1 MKKER
6 LVEKEPNNNVTYCNE
21 KKISEECEME
31 AIPNSKVL
39 IKLLEAKTS
48 QWYDHFPDKEG
59 TTDSNNKFQ
68 NLAICIHYCNFFQWD
83 REGKIRSSDISPETI
98 RTLKREIDMS
108 NMERNE
114 LAEKLDEF
122 CVSQLKLVERNDW
135 SELFINSETLG
146 QMVDRISILI
156 LKIFFMECYFKRS
169 DLDSDMRKICFY
181 RVNKLRLQL
190 EYLSTCY
197 DRFISH
203 LRNGTGYMFAYKQ
216 FKFYKDEDL
225 RR

>member
-1 MKKER
+1 M
-6 LVEKEPNNNVTYCNE
+6 N
-21 KKISEECEME
+21 
-31 AIPNSKVL
+31 AIPNSKDL

-48 QWYDHFPDKEG
+48 QWYDYFPDKAEI
-59 TTDSNNKFQ
+59 TDPNKKFQ

-83 REGKIRSSDISPETI
+83 REGKVRSSDISSETI

-108 NMERNE
+108 NMDRNE
-114 LAEKLDEF
+114 LAEKLDDF

-156 LKIFFMECYFKRS
+156 IKRFFMESHFKRS
-169 DLDSDMRKICFY
+169 NLDSAMRNICFY
-181 RVNKLRLQL
+181 RVRRLKLQL
-190 EYLSTCY
+190 EFLSTCY

-203 LRNGTGYMFAYKQ
+203 LRNGTGYMLAYKQ